1 MLKLIAQKQ
10 YYTIA
15 HKNTWLYTEFFYLLR
30 IEIIKHNMQKS
41 IDDRTS
47 TEEMLRRETCS

>member
-1 MLKLIAQKQ
+1 
-10 YYTIA
+10 
-15 HKNTWLYTEFFYLLR
+15 
-30 IEIIKHNMQKS
+30 MQKS